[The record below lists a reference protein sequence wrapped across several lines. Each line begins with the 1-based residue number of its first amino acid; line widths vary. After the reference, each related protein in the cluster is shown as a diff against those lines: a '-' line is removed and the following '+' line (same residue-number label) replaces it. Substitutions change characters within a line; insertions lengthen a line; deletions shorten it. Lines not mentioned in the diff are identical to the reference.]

1 MEKFLSEIS
10 YFDEDGNI
18 KENLFSEIAKNI
30 VEWINN
36 DNYIQNEKGE
46 FKCLSEKW
54 DRNCPQNKRKFD
66 KKTRQYTQNNKGE
79 YLCKDKIIEW
89 KKDCPEK
96 NRLKKNKKITYTQIR
111 KFYEEVLNLKTQ
123 LEQLNLQSKKEN
135 KQEDNFRKILPYF
148 KMLKAKAHVAYERD
162 VINTNFKK
170 FIEENVDYVT
180 KKDENASMEEK
191 FKIFC
196 TFFEAV
202 VAYAKGTINE

>member
-1 MEKFLSEIS
+1 MNCKDYKLEIE
-10 YFDEDGNI
+10 YYENENKKEI
-18 KENLFSEIAKNI
+18 KESLFSEEA
-30 VEWINN
+30 
-36 DNYIQNEKGE
+36 EKVVK
-46 FKCLSEKW
+46 FLKKCLTDNDFEKKG
-54 DRNCPQNKRKFD
+54 NKYVCK
-66 KKTRQYTQNNKGE
+66 NGE
-79 YLCKDKIIEW
+79 IKDKCSYRERRI
-89 KKDCPEK
+89 KKK
-96 NRLKKNKKITYTQIR
+96 LTYTQIR

-123 LEQLNLQSKKEN
+123 LEQLNLQN